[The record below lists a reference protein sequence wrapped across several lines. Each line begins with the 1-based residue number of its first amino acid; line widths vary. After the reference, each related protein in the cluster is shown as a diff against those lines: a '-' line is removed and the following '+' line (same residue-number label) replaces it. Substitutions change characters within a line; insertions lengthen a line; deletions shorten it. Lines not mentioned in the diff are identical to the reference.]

1 MADTQRT
8 RAAIQALFGDNVTG
22 QVSCQDLR
30 DFVVTVMNE
39 EFANAGDFW
48 AGPDEAYLL
57 TPDTG
62 RGWKMYSQEISLS
75 YSIADGLSFGQ
86 IVMFA
91 STSAWRQACASGS
104 TSNQAM
110 LGVMMGS
117 YDDADTDCII
127 LRKGLVYDSM
137 LSASMADC
145 NGWAVFLCSD
155 DSAARAVI
163 SNPTLS
169 RAIGVVI
176 SHEAG
181 MWYFDP
187 TWAVVGV

>member
-8 RAAIQALFGDNVTG
+8 RAQLRALFADNVTG
-22 QVSCQDLR
+22 QISAQDLR
-30 DFVVTVMNE
+30 DFLVTMME
-39 EFANAGDFW
+39 DEFASPGDFW
-48 AGPDEAYLL
+48 AGPDEAYLV

-75 YSIADGLSFGQ
+75 FSIADGLSFGQ

-91 STSAWRQACASGS
+91 STSAWRQAAASDS
-104 TSNQAM
+104 IFNRAM

-117 YDDADTDCII
+117 YADAATDCII

-137 LSASMADC
+137 LSASMVNK
-145 NGWAVFLCSD
+145 NGWPVFLCSD
-155 DSAARAVI
+155 KSEARATI
-163 SNPTLS
+163 SNPTQS

-176 SHEAG
+176 SANYG

-187 TWAVVGV
+187 TWAVVGT

>member
-8 RAAIQALFGDNVTG
+8 RAQLIALFADNVTG
-22 QVSCQDLR
+22 QISAQDLR
-30 DFVVTVMNE
+30 DFLVTIME
-39 EFANAGDFW
+39 DEFANPGDFW
-48 AGPDEAYLL
+48 VGPDEAYLV
-57 TPDTG
+57 TQDTG
-62 RGWKMYSQEISLS
+62 RGWKMYGQEISLS

-91 STSAWRQACASGS
+91 STSAWRQACASNS
-104 TSNQAM
+104 IENQAM

-117 YDDADTDCII
+117 YADAAVDCII

-137 LSASMADC
+137 LSASMNAR
-145 NGWAVFLCSD
+145 NGGAVFLCSD

-163 SNPTLS
+163 SNPTQS
-169 RAIGVVI
+169 RAIGAII

-181 MWYFDP
+181 MWFFDP